1 MIKMEYRGLSF
12 PINPASIKTKFSK
25 NISSKIIPFSVC
37 RVQEINDYPTVIT
50 ADGKFVGSRAT
61 QFAYELMHIYKQKG
75 SSYLL
80 LPDSVP
86 VKAYFKNLDLSYDA
100 KNNCVSYSVEFV
112 EDENNKKGKFN
123 FGYTYALKNE
133 NVYDVA
139 NRTDVDIE
147 KLVEHNNFPDL
158 FSLKEGDKVWLS

>member
-25 NISSKIIPFSVC
+25 NIKSKTIPFAFC
-37 RVQEINDYPTVIT
+37 KVQEINDYPTVVT
-50 ADGKFVGSRAT
+50 ANGKFVGSSAM
-61 QFAYELMHIYKQKG
+61 QFSYELMRVYKQNG

-80 LPDSVP
+80 MPDSLP
-86 VKAYFKNLDLSYDA
+86 VKAYFKNLELSYDA
-100 KNNCVSYSVEFV
+100 KNSCVNYQVEFI
-112 EDENNKKGKFN
+112 EDVSSKKGKFD
-123 FGYTYALKNE
+123 FGYTYALANE

-139 NRTDVDIE
+139 NRTNVDVE
-147 KLVEHNNFPDL
+147 KIVEHNDFCDL